1 MVGWSLNHNI
11 LCRET
16 LKDTKR
22 KPRGTSRGVT
32 NKKTKV
38 TLSRYEALS
47 KQYGVDPL
55 EYLFIVIADR
65 QERYDDDSRIRA
77 AVAAA
82 KYGHAQLQT
91 IKVEAS
97 VDLSGEVEV
106 LWQASESRTAPATG
120 KPKPTKN

>member
-1 MVGWSLNHNI
+1 MQ
-11 LCRET
+11 
-16 LKDTKR
+16 DTKR
-22 KPRGTSRGVT
+22 KPRGTSKGVT
-32 NKKTKV
+32 NKKTKA

-82 KYGHAQLQT
+82 KYGHAQLQS
-91 IKVEAS
+91 IKVES
-97 VDLSGEVEV
+97 HVDLGGKVEV
-106 LWQASESRTAPATG
+106 LWQASESRTVPETG
-120 KPKPTKN
+120 KPKPTKS